1 MSIMPLLR
9 RLKAALREPNK
20 PGQDWVEQFKKDAWQ
35 SGEAARQYVGNN
47 ADVEN
52 LQYFVQTDQY
62 VETIK
67 SYLGDGQHI
76 LDVGC
81 GTGILTRA
89 LVDAHL
95 KVSSMD
101 ISPSMLEQLEKLAD
115 GREVDLHV
123 GDIFNLPFENGRFDG
138 VASRWVLPHFPEW
151 PNAVAEMGSKLKPG
165 GHLFFDFCNAENVE
179 MAHRV
184 GPIDVKSFGF
194 CHDEDDAANQGA
206 FYATANLDQIQ
217 TSAEGAGLELIE
229 VKPTGFFVSNGAIA
243 AAVGGE
249 GYEVYK
255 EGLKHHYMD
264 PGARAF
270 MQWFE
275 SFVTP
280 RLPSPMVHG
289 MCVVMRRP
297 EA

>member
-1 MSIMPLLR
+1 MSILPLLR

-35 SGEAARQYVGNN
+35 SSEAARVYVDNN
-47 ADVEN
+47 ADAEN
-52 LQYFVQTDQY
+52 LQYYVQTTKY
-62 VETIK
+62 VETIR

-89 LVDAHL
+89 LFDAKL

-101 ISPSMLEQLEKLAD
+101 ISASMLGQLESLAD
-115 GREVDLHV
+115 GREVDTHV
-123 GDIFNLPFENGRFDG
+123 GDIFNLPFEDGRFDG
-138 VASRWVLPHFPEW
+138 LASRWVLPHFPDW
-151 PNAVAEMGSKLKPG
+151 PKAVGEMGKKLKPG
-165 GHLFFDFCNAENVE
+165 GYLFFDFCNAENVK
-179 MAHRV
+179 MAHEV

-194 CHDEDDAANQGA
+194 CHDEADEQNQGF
-206 FYATANLDQIQ
+206 FYAAATQDQI
-217 TSAEGAGLELIE
+217 TASAADAGLELVD
-229 VKPTGFFVSNGAIA
+229 VKPTSFFVSNGAIA

-270 MQWFE
+270 MEWFE

-297 EA
+297 AV